1 MPFIKLVVDANILF
15 SFFRPD
21 SERKHLVEGLL
32 ISDCELVSPE
42 FVIEELL
49 SDKEKIKKFSGL
61 NESEFS
67 ELFLIL
73 EDEIRVVPKSEY
85 DKFLSDAIKL
95 SPHIKDAP
103 YFALALSLNSPI
115 WSDEKA
121 FKKQSKV
128 KIFSTSALS
137 KLTR

>member
-73 EDEIRVVPKSEY
+73 EDEIMVVPKSEY